1 MLRATK
7 SEGDDRWRKLSRM
20 LTEALIPL
28 LAAQKIHI
36 EEKSHLDLLHQIFA
50 GLAPGTLRPVDP
62 LLSAV
67 LTCTVDLTK
76 LRDVQ
81 RWLGFVVLSLPILTN
96 QSPEEAILARLEEL
110 GIQMMMTSSVSAGE
124 ADSSDSN
131 VVMGTSMMSMESS
144 TSTTNSEFQVKPE
157 VTLAKFLLQAIGA
170 ACTKF
175 HQLAYSIEDQ
185 DLTVFLRQ
193 ELSHLLLF
201 VIYMF
206 QSGRYYRVTK

>member
-110 GIQMMMTSSVSAGE
+110 GIQMMMSTSVSGE
-124 ADSSDSN
+124 DNDSN
-131 VVMGTSMMSMESS
+131 SVVMGTSMMSMESS

-175 HQLAYSIEDQ
+175 HQLAYSIETEDK
-185 DLTVFLRQ
+185 TAFLRQ